1 MFNSIEELII
11 HIGIPRKD
19 AKGES
24 EIHQVIAEAKKESV
38 QYNLD
43 LYKTF
48 RTFYSSFHFALFL
61 QVNNFLFHL

>member
-11 HIGIPRKD
+11 HIGIPIKD

-48 RTFYSSFHFALFL
+48 
-61 QVNNFLFHL
+61 